1 MTETGFD
8 TRRDAY
14 IDAQVHEVWDALT
27 KPAQL
32 VRWWGD
38 DESYHMTEIDQEMRV
53 GGAANYR
60 GRFADGVQGGRPFEG
75 TGVVRMVLPYRLLE
89 YTRLYP
95 DAIPIAEET
104 LIRYE
109 LAPDRTGTHLWIKH
123 SGFRT
128 TEAAATHGEGWD
140 RVLAWLRRY
149 VAKG

>member
-1 MTETGFD
+1 MFD

-14 IDAQVHEVWDALT
+14 LDAPVHEVWDALT

-38 DESYHMTEIDQEMRV
+38 DSLYHLTEIDHEMRV

-60 GRFADGVQGGRPFEG
+60 GRFVGGVQDGRPFEG
-75 TGVVRMVLPYRLLE
+75 TGAVRMVLPYRLFE
-89 YTRLYP
+89 YTRRYP

-109 LAPDRTGTHLWIKH
+109 LAPDRQGTHLWIKQ
-123 SGFRT
+123 SGFRSS
-128 TEAAATHGEGWD
+128 EAAAMHGEGWD
-140 RVLAWLRRY
+140 RVLTWLERF
-149 VAKG
+149 VVKG